1 MYIKHIAEGP
11 AQSKDPT
18 NVNLI
23 LQMRLL
29 KIGEVKKLKVI
40 QNFFKYNFLYSLD
53 FLITVLMLYII
64 NK

>member
-1 MYIKHIAEGP
+1 MYIKHIAEGL

-23 LQMRLL
+23 LQMRL

-40 QNFFKYNFLYSLD
+40 QNFFKYNFVYSLD